1 MRTNAERRAYERLS
15 DITLIVFSYFNKKS
29 YFDAQILNYC
39 AGGICFKSS
48 FSVQPGTTVYIRVTK
63 FYPNGSLTS
72 ACGGLRSVTLAEVK
86 WCSEI
91 LDANE
96 PFYGIGVK
104 YYDSDG
110 FSSNM
115 ITN

>member
-1 MRTNAERRAYERLS
+1 MRTHAEKRAFERLS
-15 DITLIVFSYFNKKS
+15 DVTPIVFSYFNKKS
-29 YFDAQILNYC
+29 YFDAQILNYS

-48 FSVQPGTTVYIRVTK
+48 FSVQPGTTLYIRVTK

-72 ACGGLRSVTLAEVK
+72 DCVRLRSVTLAEVK
-86 WCSEI
+86 WCSDI

-104 YYDSDG
+104 YYQSEY
-110 FSSNM
+110 
-115 ITN
+115 